1 MDPRKWFPSSSLF
14 QASLCVYCGGK
25 ADTSDHTPP
34 RCLLPKPL
42 PEGLNAMTV
51 PACSRC
57 NVGFSQDELRTAA
70 VISTVSFLESDRLSV
85 APGGRIYE
93 QMGRNPKLGDFVSS
107 RLGQDGMFQAD
118 LGVKSVIGR
127 VMTKTAAGLLFYEFG
142 RIVPLSDISVL
153 AMEHARNANPSALAE
168 MYRRDDN
175 GWAEVTSSG
184 RVLERQAL
192 SFLGYT
198 SPHMPKWRAYIPEF
212 FEYQFLRRSN
222 DTMLTALLI
231 HRALTVLLDCPW
243 PSRAGPRRKGR
254 PPGQKQP
261 RGWSREGSATD
272 QRRN

>member
-1 MDPRKWFPSSSLF
+1 MWNSRKGTAPPPAGENAFWSVGQCSVKRTIRSRNAGTLACMDPRKWFPSSSLF
-14 QASLCVYCGGK
+14 RALLCVYCGGI

-42 PEGLNAMTV
+42 PEGLKAMTV

-70 VISTVSFLESDRLSV
+70 VISTVSFLESDRLAV

-93 QMGRNPKLGDFVSS
+93 QMARNPKLGDFVSS
-107 RLGQDGMFQAD
+107 RLGQDGIFQAD
-118 LGVKSVIGR
+118 LGVKSVIAR
-127 VMTKTAAGLLFYEFG
+127 VMTKTTAGLLFYEFG

-175 GWAEVTSSG
+175 GWAEVTPSG
-184 RVLERQAL
+184 RMLERQAL

-198 SPHMPKWRAYIPEF
+198 SPHMPKWRVDISAHH
-212 FEYQFLRRSN
+212 RR
-222 DTMLTALLI
+222 
-231 HRALTVLLDCPW
+231 RAGGRSLLDI
-243 PSRAGPRRKGR
+243 GR
-254 PPGQKQP
+254 LCKDP
-261 RGWSREGSATD
+261 
-272 QRRN
+272 